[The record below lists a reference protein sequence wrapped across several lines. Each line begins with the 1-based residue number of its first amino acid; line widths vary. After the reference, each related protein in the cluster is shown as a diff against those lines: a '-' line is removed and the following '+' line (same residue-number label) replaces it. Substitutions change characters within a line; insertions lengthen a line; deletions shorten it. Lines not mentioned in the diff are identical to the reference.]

1 MRILART
8 GRGLALAFYALFAL
22 IPLYWV
28 LKISLTPN
36 RELFSKRV
44 AYWPDVVTF
53 DHFRFVWSK
62 TSFPEYFVSSM
73 IVSVGTAVAATALA
87 AAAGYALSRFRFFG
101 KPAVILVLL
110 ATQLFPLVLLI
121 SPLYRIFVDFGLID
135 SRVGLVLI
143 YTAFNVPFAA
153 FLMQGFFDG
162 IPVELEEAALIDG
175 CRRFTALIRVI
186 LPLALPG
193 LIATIGF
200 VFVAAWSELLF
211 ALMFINTDEIKT
223 FPVGLLS
230 FISKF
235 NVDWGQMT
243 AATVMGLVPVLVF
256 FALIQRHLVG
266 GLTAGATKG

>member
-1 MRILART
+1 MLSRA
-8 GRGLALAFYALFAL
+8 GRLFALTAYALFAL
-22 IPLYWV
+22 APLYWV
-28 LKISLTPN
+28 LKISLTPT

-44 AYWPDVVTF
+44 VYWPATLTF
-53 DHFRFVWSK
+53 EHFRFVWSN
-62 TSFPEYFVSSM
+62 TNFPDYFFSSVV
-73 IVSVGTAVAATALA
+73 VSVGTAVAATVLA

-101 KPAVILVLL
+101 KPVVILILL

-135 SRVGLVLI
+135 TRVGLILI

-175 CRRFTALIRVI
+175 CRRFTALTLVI

-193 LIATIGF
+193 LIATVGF

-211 ALMFINTDEIKT
+211 ALMFINTDQVKT

-235 NVDWGQMT
+235 NVDWGHMT
-243 AATVMGLVPVLVF
+243 AATVMGLIPVLVF